1 MAFNVPDHT
10 EQASKHCLKILVVD
24 DDDLNRRMMRL
35 LLVRDDHDVQVVTN
49 GIEALEAV
57 KDQKFDV
64 VFMDLQMPVMDG
76 FEASRQIRE
85 WENGGLHTYIVALTA
100 SYMPEEGSR
109 LFEAGIDNYI
119 SKPFEV
125 EHIHKL
131 LRIIAQS
138 DHYVPHNEHFSVEGI
153 PPNDGVLDIRKG
165 LEQFG
170 WDMKTYRELLTDFV
184 QELPGRINRLE
195 RFLLDQDMTSLALD
209 AHNLMGV
216 SSNLGALQLSDNAG
230 KLDEQS
236 NEGYTDKSMTLI
248 MEIKRAGVALQK
260 TANDFLEKKEK
271 IVVSA

>member
-1 MAFNVPDHT
+1 
-10 EQASKHCLKILVVD
+10 VD

-138 DHYVPHNEHFSVEGI
+138 DHYVPPNEHFSVEGI
-153 PPNDGVLDIRKG
+153 PPSDGVLDIRKG

-209 AHNLMGV
+209 AHNLKGV